1 MAAIAV
7 RSVAPRDR
15 AAWERLWA
23 GYNAFY
29 ERAGPTALPEAVSE
43 STWRR
48 FFDPGEPVHALVAEL
63 DGQVVGLAHYLFH
76 RSTTQLAD
84 VCYLIVFRHTLS
96 APRRGV
102 DR

>member
-29 ERAGPTALPEAVSE
+29 ERAGPTALPDAVSE

-63 DGQVVGLAHYLFH
+63 DGQVVGLLYATLAE
-76 RSTTQLAD
+76 RSGF
-84 VCYLIVFRHTLS
+84 IVFRHTPS

-102 DR
+102 NR